1 MCSSCCNRRKLLKRS
16 LQAISL
22 LALGS
27 CQKSSSL
34 VSPIDLRAQESS
46 KIQADTLQVLAVR
59 GIAQT
64 QKLLKVGDQ
73 VFSGEVVELD
83 KDSEVILGAPDQ
95 SAFQLNSYAKVQ
107 PILEKEGGQI
117 NLERGSVTV
126 AITQKRNRKYQL
138 RMPALQVGVRGTV
151 FHAEADWLGKPN
163 QAYFCLCY
171 GQADLQ
177 GDNGEELLPLS
188 ARYHTAV
195 VGRADE
201 ENTVIQPLDL
211 VANHDDPGIKR
222 IIELGNVPHEMSW
235 LRL

>member
-16 LQAISL
+16 LQTISL

-83 KDSEVILGAPDQ
+83 KDSEMILGAPDK
-95 SAFQLNSYAKVQ
+95 SAFQLNSHVKVR
-107 PILEKEGGQI
+107 PILVKKSEKSTWKGEVSQLPSLRKEI
-117 NLERGSVTV
+117 GST
-126 AITQKRNRKYQL
+126 NFECL
-138 RMPALQVGVRGTV
+138 RFR
-151 FHAEADWLGKPN
+151 
-163 QAYFCLCY
+163 
-171 GQADLQ
+171 
-177 GDNGEELLPLS
+177 
-188 ARYHTAV
+188 
-195 VGRADE
+195 
-201 ENTVIQPLDL
+201 
-211 VANHDDPGIKR
+211 
-222 IIELGNVPHEMSW
+222 
-235 LRL
+235 

>member
-1 MCSSCCNRRKLLKRS
+1 MRS
-16 LQAISL
+16 VIVAKIL
-22 LALGS
+22 LASSFVRALFASTGRKGASTKRRFLGVVFFA
-27 CQKSSSL
+27 L
-34 VSPIDLRAQESS
+34 VGFSTWAGVSEF
-46 KIQADTLQVLAVR
+46 
-59 GIAQT
+59 
-64 QKLLKVGDQ
+64 DQ
-73 VFSGEVVELD
+73 VISGEVVELD

-95 SAFQLNSYAKVQ
+95 SAFQLNSYAKLQ

-151 FHAEADWLGKPN
+151 FHAEANWFGEPD
-163 QAYFCLCY
+163 QSYFCLCY

-201 ENTVIQPLDL
+201 ENTVIQPLDS

-222 IIELGNVPHEMSW
+222 IIELGKVPHEMSW

>member
-1 MCSSCCNRRKLLKRS
+1 MYSCRCNRRKLLKRS

-34 VSPIDLRAQESS
+34 ASPIDLRAQESS
-46 KIQADTLQVLAVR
+46 KIQADTLQVLALR

-64 QKLLKVGDQ
+64 QKQLKVGDQ
-73 VFSGEVVELD
+73 VFSGEVVEVD

-95 SAFQLNSYAKVQ
+95 SAFQLNSYARAQ
-107 PILEKEGGQI
+107 LILKKEGGQI
-117 NLERGSVTV
+117 NLERGSVTA
-126 AITQKRNRKYQL
+126 AITQKRNRKYRL
-138 RMPALQVGVRGTV
+138 RMPALQVGVKGTV
-151 FHAEADWLGKPN
+151 FHAEADWLGEPN

-177 GDNGEELLPLS
+177 GNTGAALMPLS
-188 ARYHTAV
+188 TSYHTAL
-195 VGRADE
+195 VGRGDE
-201 ENTVIQPLDL
+201 HNTEIQPLDV
-211 VANHDDPGIKR
+211 VANHDDLGIKR

>member
-1 MCSSCCNRRKLLKRS
+1 MCSSCCNRRKLLKRR
-16 LQAISL
+16 LQTISL
-22 LALGS
+22 WALGS

-46 KIQADTLQVLAVR
+46 KIQAHTLQVLAVR

-151 FHAEADWLGKPN
+151 LHAEADWPGELN
-163 QAYFCLCY
+163 QSYFCLCY

-177 GDNGEELLPLS
+177 RDNGEELLPLS
-188 ARYHTAV
+188 VRYHTAV
-195 VGRADE
+195 VGRVDE
-201 ENTVIQPLDL
+201 DNTVI
-211 VANHDDPGIKR
+211 
-222 IIELGNVPHEMSW
+222 
-235 LRL
+235 

>member
-16 LQAISL
+16 LQTISL
-22 LALGS
+22 LVLSS

-34 VSPIDLRAQESS
+34 VSPIDLRAQDSS

-151 FHAEADWLGKPN
+151 FHAKADWLGELN
-163 QAYFCLCY
+163 QSYFCLCY
-171 GQADLQ
+171 G
-177 GDNGEELLPLS
+177 
-188 ARYHTAV
+188 
-195 VGRADE
+195 
-201 ENTVIQPLDL
+201 
-211 VANHDDPGIKR
+211 
-222 IIELGNVPHEMSW
+222 
-235 LRL
+235 

>member
-117 NLERGSVTV
+117 NLESGSVTV
-126 AITQKRNRKYQL
+126 AITQKRNRKYKL

-151 FHAEADWLGKPN
+151 FHAEADWLGEAD
-163 QAYFCLCY
+163 QSYFCLCY

-188 ARYHTAV
+188 ARYRTAV
-195 VGRADE
+195 VGRVDE
-201 ENTVIQPLDL
+201 DNTVIQPLNL
-211 VANHDDPGIKR
+211 VANDDDPGIRR
-222 IIELGNVPHEMSW
+222 IIELDNVPHEMSW

>member
-1 MCSSCCNRRKLLKRS
+1 MCFSCCKRRKLLKRS
-16 LQAISL
+16 LQTVSL

-46 KIQADTLQVLAVR
+46 KTQAHTLQVLAVR

-95 SAFQLNSYAKVQ
+95 SAFQLNSYAKLQ

-126 AITQKRNRKYQL
+126 AITQKRNRKYKL

-177 GDNGEELLPLS
+177 RDNGEELLPLS

-195 VGRADE
+195 VGRVDE
-201 ENTVIQPLDL
+201 DNTVIQPLDL

>member
-16 LQAISL
+16 LQTISL

-46 KIQADTLQVLAVR
+46 KIQAHTLQVLAVR

-83 KDSEVILGAPDQ
+83 KDSEMILGAPDK
-95 SAFQLNSYAKVQ
+95 SALQLNSHAKVQ
-107 PILEKEGGQI
+107 PILEKESGQI

-151 FHAEADWLGKPN
+151 FHAEADWLGELN
-163 QAYFCLCY
+163 QSYFCLCY

-177 GDNGEELLPLS
+177 GGNGENSCLYQQDTTL
-188 ARYHTAV
+188 
-195 VGRADE
+195 
-201 ENTVIQPLDL
+201 Q
-211 VANHDDPGIKR
+211 
-222 IIELGNVPHEMSW
+222 
-235 LRL
+235 

>member
-1 MCSSCCNRRKLLKRS
+1 MYSCCCNRRKLLKRS

-34 VSPIDLRAQESS
+34 ASPIDLRAQESS
-46 KIQADTLQVLAVR
+46 KIQADTLQVLALR

-64 QKLLKVGDQ
+64 QKQLKVGDQ
-73 VFSGEVVELD
+73 VFSGEVVEVD

-95 SAFQLNSYAKVQ
+95 SAFQLNSYARAQ
-107 PILEKEGGQI
+107 LILEKEGGQI
-117 NLERGSVTV
+117 NLERGSVTA
-126 AITQKRNRKYQL
+126 AITQKRNRKYRL
-138 RMPALQVGVRGTV
+138 RMPALQVGVKGTV
-151 FHAEADWLGKPN
+151 FHAEADWLGEPN

-177 GDNGEELLPLS
+177 GSTGAALMPLS
-188 ARYHTAV
+188 ASYHTAL
-195 VGRADE
+195 VGRGDE
-201 ENTVIQPLDL
+201 HNTEIQPLDV

>member
-1 MCSSCCNRRKLLKRS
+1 MYSSCYSRRKLLKRS
-16 LQAISL
+16 LQTISL

-83 KDSEVILGAPDQ
+83 KDSGVILGAPDQ
-95 SAFQLNSYAKVQ
+95 SAFQLNSYAKLQ

-126 AITQKRNRKYQL
+126 AVTQKKIGSTNFECL
-138 RMPALQVGVRGTV
+138 RFR
-151 FHAEADWLGKPN
+151 
-163 QAYFCLCY
+163 
-171 GQADLQ
+171 
-177 GDNGEELLPLS
+177 
-188 ARYHTAV
+188 
-195 VGRADE
+195 
-201 ENTVIQPLDL
+201 
-211 VANHDDPGIKR
+211 
-222 IIELGNVPHEMSW
+222 
-235 LRL
+235 

>member
-16 LQAISL
+16 LQTISL

-126 AITQKRNRKYQL
+126 AITQKRNRKYKL

-151 FHAEADWLGKPN
+151 FHAEADWLGELN
-163 QAYFCLCY
+163 QSYFCLCY

-177 GDNGEELLPLS
+177 RDNGEELLPLS

-195 VGRADE
+195 VGRVDE
-201 ENTVIQPLDL
+201 DNTVIQPLDL

>member
-1 MCSSCCNRRKLLKRS
+1 MCSSCCNRRKLLKRN
-16 LQAISL
+16 LQTISL

-83 KDSEVILGAPDQ
+83 KDSEMILGAPDK
-95 SAFQLNSYAKVQ
+95 SAFQLNSYAKLQ

-151 FHAEADWLGKPN
+151 FHAEADWLGELN
-163 QAYFCLCY
+163 QSYFCLCY
-171 GQADLQ
+171 GQADKGVMGKNSCLYQQDTTLQ
-177 GDNGEELLPLS
+177 
-188 ARYHTAV
+188 
-195 VGRADE
+195 
-201 ENTVIQPLDL
+201 
-211 VANHDDPGIKR
+211 
-222 IIELGNVPHEMSW
+222 
-235 LRL
+235 

>member
-16 LQAISL
+16 LQTISL

-83 KDSEVILGAPDQ
+83 KDSGVILEAPDQ
-95 SAFQLNSYAKVQ
+95 SAFQLNSYAKLQ

-126 AITQKRNRKYQL
+126 AITQKRNQKYQL
-138 RMPALQVGVRGTV
+138 RMPVLQVGLRGTV
-151 FHAEADWLGKPN
+151 FHAEADWFGEPN

-171 GQADLQ
+171 GQAYLQ
-177 GDNGEELLPLS
+177 GGNGEELLPLS

-195 VGRADE
+195 VGGGDE
-201 ENTVIQPLDL
+201 DNTVIKPLNL
-211 VANHDDPGIKR
+211 IANPDDPQVSNGS
-222 IIELGNVPHEMSW
+222 LNWAM
-235 LRL
+235 

>member
-1 MCSSCCNRRKLLKRS
+1 M
-16 LQAISL
+16 
-22 LALGS
+22 
-27 CQKSSSL
+27 
-34 VSPIDLRAQESS
+34 
-46 KIQADTLQVLAVR
+46 
-59 GIAQT
+59 
-64 QKLLKVGDQ
+64 
-73 VFSGEVVELD
+73 FSGEVVELD

-95 SAFQLNSYAKVQ
+95 SAFQPNSYAKVQ

-138 RMPALQVGVRGTV
+138 RMPALQVGLRGTV
-151 FHAEADWLGKPN
+151 FHAEADWLGEPN

-171 GQADLQ
+171 GRADLQ
-177 GDNGEELLPLS
+177 GGNGEKLLPLS

-195 VGRADE
+195 VGRVDE
-201 ENTVIQPLDL
+201 DNTVIQPLDL
-211 VANHDDPGIKR
+211 VANHDDLGIKR

>member
-16 LQAISL
+16 LQTISL

-46 KIQADTLQVLAVR
+46 KIQAHTLQVLAVR

-151 FHAEADWLGKPN
+151 FHAEADWLGELN
-163 QAYFCLCY
+163 QSYSSVL
-171 GQADLQ
+171 
-177 GDNGEELLPLS
+177 
-188 ARYHTAV
+188 
-195 VGRADE
+195 RA
-201 ENTVIQPLDL
+201 
-211 VANHDDPGIKR
+211 G
-222 IIELGNVPHEMSW
+222 
-235 LRL
+235 